1 MNKGSD
7 HNIKKVAG
15 AFQSSA
21 KDIAATSPRNDVT
34 AESVAGGCRSSAK
47 GHAAK
52 DKAELQQA
60 PATPTTPSRKV
71 DLPVDQ
77 KPAGLCEEGPGS
89 PLRSEVNGDVNLP
102 GSVVTP
108 PPPKKPIREIRV
120 IRGQTSPNDHA
131 TPPPPKKPIREISV
145 IRGQTPYP
153 EETREL
159 INEALS
165 KCVERFR
172 FPPEERDKVRR
183 AAELGN
189 PFGQYLW
196 GLVCHYDL
204 GDHLEAWKWFSR
216 SAAHGYHDSV
226 RHQALLMEA
235 DLVPLKDSSRNPYS
249 HAHQIRVAAAE
260 LYLKAAQLGNYQAC
274 FQYGMCC
281 LEGRG
286 ALRVFADA
294 FHWLQLSACKGYKP
308 AQIELARL
316 HLNPHRG
323 FRDPLEAYI
332 WATVSASDE
341 AAEILAKLDAKLSRE
356 QIFAA
361 QAEAVRRSEIL
372 KEKKF
377 LDPAELVHL
386 EQSSPKPEKDPPKV
400 SVAERT
406 GKLREWKL
414 TDLSKLSINV
424 NPTEKKVLIRYG
436 KQSSRLSFSEFN
448 QVFSPYALSLIVE
461 QYKSCFEN
469 EPPIEYDG
477 RTLAYSVKNGST
489 RPNHKVVSDFNS
501 LIRDMFALPKTEK
514 AFEWSSERVHRHKSL
529 KSRIQIKVHY

>member
-21 KDIAATSPRNDVT
+21 KDIAATKTGATDVPGART
-34 AESVAGGCRSSAK
+34 GATDVPVGQGPKGLSES
-47 GHAAK
+47 K
-52 DKAELQQA
+52 DKL
-60 PATPTTPSRKV
+60 
-71 DLPVDQ
+71 
-77 KPAGLCEEGPGS
+77 
-89 PLRSEVNGDVNLP
+89 LRSFANGDVC
-102 GSVVTP
+102 GSCSEGDVCGSCSEGDVCGSCSEGDVRDSGS
-108 PPPKKPIREIRV
+108 IREIRV
-120 IRGQTSPNDHA
+120 ISGQTSPNDHA

-424 NPTEKKVLIRYG
+424 NPREKKVLIRYG